1 MNARWKRQDRFKFNA
16 VVSSY
21 YDIDTPANYEE
32 HEPRFYL
39 SDVDVFCNQEIGID
53 YDVLFDTVKQQ
64 VKNLSEKEI
73 GQIMQHFEDNSNSP
87 ECDFVTIK
95 PDKILQCTGLK
106 DKNGTLIY
114 EGDIV
119 KIEYYDFEIKHRIGI
134 VEWEDDG
141 FCITYHNPKDTKVSG
156 CSLVDIVNGEKQEV
170 IGNIY
175 ENSELLEVENER

>member
-1 MNARWKRQDRFKFNA
+1 MQDRFKFRIFCKSENKMMLFNNPTLIDGDILKGGLLFKN
-16 VVSSY
+16 
-21 YDIDTPANYEE
+21 YDHKIKNV
-32 HEPRFYL
+32 HE
-39 SDVDVFCNQEIGID
+39 
-53 YDVLFDTVKQQ
+53 VK
-64 VKNLSEKEI
+64 SEDLI
-73 GQIMQHFEDNSNSP
+73 LMQS
-87 ECDFVTIK
+87 
-95 PDKILQCTGLK
+95 TGLK

-156 CSLVDIVNGEKQEV
+156 CSLVDIVNGDKQEV

-175 ENSELLEVENER
+175 ETPELIGGAE